1 MVMIFL
7 RKIPSEANHAE
18 LREFF
23 AGAVRPRWYWPF
35 RTSGVVTE
43 CKIVRIKDRSSAEY
57 HGLAEIQ
64 PERAALRAAIVLNG
78 NQLGGQIVEVRK
90 WYDRSQDRDRRRP
103 ATRTPTDPPFSDRR
117 GRDRR
122 RSNLAIEMI

>member
-1 MVMIFL
+1 MRIFL
-7 RKIPSEANHAE
+7 RKIKSEANHAE

-23 AGAVRPRWYWPF
+23 ATAVRPRWYWPF
-35 RTSGVVTE
+35 RIGGVVTE
-43 CKIVRIKDRSSAEY
+43 CNILRIKDRSSVEY

-64 PERAALRAAIVLNG
+64 PEHAALRATIVLNG
-78 NQLGGQIVEVRK
+78 KQLGEQIVEARK
-90 WYDRSQDRDRRRP
+90 WYDRSQVRDRRRP